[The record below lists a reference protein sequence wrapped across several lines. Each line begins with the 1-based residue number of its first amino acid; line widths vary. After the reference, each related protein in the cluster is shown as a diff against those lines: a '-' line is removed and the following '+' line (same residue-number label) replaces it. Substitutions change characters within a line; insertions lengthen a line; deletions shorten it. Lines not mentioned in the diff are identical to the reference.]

1 MGGGGGGGGGIWT
14 PRTLPL
20 DPPLYTGLESDMVI
34 ERTTGE

>member
-1 MGGGGGGGGGIWT
+1 MGGGGGSGPPG
-14 PRTLPL
+14 TLPL